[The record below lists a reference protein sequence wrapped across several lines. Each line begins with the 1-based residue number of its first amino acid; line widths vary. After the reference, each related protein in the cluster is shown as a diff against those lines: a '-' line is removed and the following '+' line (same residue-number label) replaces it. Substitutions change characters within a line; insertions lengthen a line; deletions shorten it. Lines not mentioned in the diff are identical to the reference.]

1 MRTNYFNKQITLYD
15 IFYKLE
21 RENNELIFKLSNC
34 YVLVSFDELK
44 QEFILDFTEDVI
56 VLPDIKVFLRF
67 DNLEFQTLVDRTVSN
82 YSINFDWNI

>member
-44 QEFILDFTEDVI
+44 QEFILDFTEDII
-56 VLPDIKVFLRF
+56 VLPDIKVFLRLS
-67 DNLEFQTLVDRTVSN
+67 D
-82 YSINFDWNI
+82 

>member
-44 QEFILDFTEDVI
+44 QEFILNFTEDII

-82 YSINFDWNI
+82 YSINFD

>member
-82 YSINFDWNI
+82 YSINFD

>member
-34 YVLVSFDELK
+34 YVLVLFDELK
-44 QEFILDFTEDVI
+44 QEFILDFTEDII
-56 VLPDIKVFLRF
+56 VSPDIKVFLRF

-82 YSINFDWNI
+82 YSINFD

>member
-34 YVLVSFDELK
+34 YVLVSFDELN
-44 QEFILDFTEDVI
+44 QEFILYFTEDII
-56 VLPDIKVFLRF
+56 VSPDIKVFLRF

-82 YSINFDWNI
+82 YSINFD

>member
-44 QEFILDFTEDVI
+44 QEFILDFTEDII

-82 YSINFDWNI
+82 YSINFD

>member
-1 MRTNYFNKQITLYD
+1 MRRDKQWEQITLYD

-44 QEFILDFTEDVI
+44 QEFILDFTEDII

-82 YSINFDWNI
+82 YSINFD

>member
-1 MRTNYFNKQITLYD
+1 MKTNYFNKQITLYD

-56 VLPDIKVFLRF
+56 VSPDIKAFLRF

-82 YSINFDWNI
+82 YSINFD

>member
-21 RENNELIFKLSNC
+21 RENNEVSFKLSNC

-44 QEFILDFTEDVI
+44 QEFILYFTEDII
-56 VLPDIKVFLRF
+56 VEPDFNLFLKF

-82 YSINFDWNI
+82 YSINFD

>member
-44 QEFILDFTEDVI
+44 QEFILYFTEDII

-82 YSINFDWNI
+82 YSINFD